1 MKKRLMIFVA
11 DSLLAFILTMIAPE
25 AEAMTFYSPEELGFF
40 AFNQVGGHGYIIKGA
55 TKIKG
60 AKSQYE
66 RRGKRYSIDSKGI
79 ATFGS
84 GPHALSIHYNA
95 KKADYR
101 AIKVGAQK
109 IENTIDA
116 DALSNG
122 IFRINTDSGIT
133 LYALKVNYGSE
144 LDYIILG
151 FREDGK
157 VVKYIDT
164 KEIALRY
171 FQKRNGVSPIAF
183 KEIVP
188 EGDTLVLEYRYPS
201 GRESVGEL
209 RCKWDDTAKWFGVE
223 KVDY

>member
-101 AIKVGAQK
+101 AIKVGAQMSQMFVK
-109 IENTIDA
+109 R
-116 DALSNG
+116 L
-122 IFRINTDSGIT
+122 FR
-133 LYALKVNYGSE
+133 LK
-144 LDYIILG
+144 
-151 FREDGK
+151 
-157 VVKYIDT
+157 
-164 KEIALRY
+164 
-171 FQKRNGVSPIAF
+171 
-183 KEIVP
+183 
-188 EGDTLVLEYRYPS
+188 
-201 GRESVGEL
+201 
-209 RCKWDDTAKWFGVE
+209 
-223 KVDY
+223 